1 MAVLD
6 FEQSA
11 FKCTPKYLMKFLYD
25 FFPILLFFVAY
36 KVGGIYVATGVAMIA
51 AMIQISYGWFI
62 KKKVENMHWI
72 SASLILLFGGM
83 TLILHDPLFIMWK
96 PTILNWLFALAFAGS
111 AFMGSK
117 PLVQRMMEHVLTV
130 PHPIWRRVNWAW
142 VLFFIVSGVAN
153 IYVAYHYSQDTWV
166 NFKLFGLMGMTFV
179 FMILQGIYLA
189 RYAENTEEVVAENA
203 NDTDQIR

>member
-1 MAVLD
+1 
-6 FEQSA
+6 
-11 FKCTPKYLMKFLYD
+11 MKFLYD
-25 FFPILLFFVAY
+25 FFPILLFFAAY

-51 AMIQISYGWFI
+51 ATIQISYGWFI

-72 SASLILLFGGM
+72 SAGLILLFGGM

-111 AFMGSK
+111 DFMGSK

-130 PHPIWRRVNWAW
+130 PNPIWRRVNWAW

-153 IYVAYHYSQDTWV
+153 IYVAYNFSQDAWV

-189 RYAENTEEVVAENA
+189 RYAEKTEEVVADNA